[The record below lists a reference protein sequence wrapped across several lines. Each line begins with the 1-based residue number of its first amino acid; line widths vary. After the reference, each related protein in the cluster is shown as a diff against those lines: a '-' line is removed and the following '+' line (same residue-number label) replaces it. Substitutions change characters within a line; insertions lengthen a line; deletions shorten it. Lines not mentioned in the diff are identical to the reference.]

1 MSTSSEGPTGS
12 AGNTTPTEQT
22 DSEEWSNIEGIGQ
35 KSRPSGTELSM
46 DEVFELLKNPRR
58 RMVINYLKENGN
70 TATLSDVAEH
80 IAACENDITVQ
91 ELSSDQ
97 RKRVYIGLYQCHLP
111 KMDNFGVVDY
121 DKNRGTIELRESVAQ
136 LESYIDSEEET
147 AIDPALFS
155 VAVALIISVLVVVGV
170 AGIGPLGHIPD
181 IFWTFLSVAGI
192 LGITLFH
199 YIA

>member
-12 AGNTTPTEQT
+12 GGSTAPANQAESEQ
-22 DSEEWSNIEGIGQ
+22 WSNIEGIRQ
-35 KSRPSGTELSM
+35 KSRPDGSELSM

-58 RMVINYLKENGN
+58 RMVISYLKENGN

-80 IAACENDITVQ
+80 IAASENGISVQ

-121 DKNRGTIELRESVAQ
+121 DKNRGTIKLRESVAQ
-136 LESYIDSEEET
+136 LDSYIDSEEDGG
-147 AIDPALFS
+147 IDAALLS
-155 VAVALIISVLVVVGV
+155 IVIAVLISTVVL
-170 AGIGPLGHIPD
+170 AGIASVGPLGLVPD
-181 IFWTFLSVAGI
+181 IFYTFLSVAGI

-199 YIA
+199 YFV